1 MNTPIR
7 DFVAAYQQSRISR
20 LHMPGHKGMG
30 PLGCESMDIT
40 EIQGADAL
48 YEAAG
53 VIAESERN
61 ASALFD
67 TRATFYS
74 TEGSTQCI
82 KAMLFL
88 ALQHR
93 AGKERPCPTMSTSWR
108 RWRRGMCLLH

>member
-7 DFVAAYQQSRISR
+7 NFVAAYQQKKTSR
-20 LHMPGHKGMG
+20 LHMPGHKGTG

-61 ASALFD
+61 ASALFLRSVLLSLSHFV
-67 TRATFYS
+67 RAIMNGTS
-74 TEGSTQCI
+74 LSII
-82 KAMLFL
+82 K
-88 ALQHR
+88 
-93 AGKERPCPTMSTSWR
+93 SII
-108 RWRRGMCLLH
+108 